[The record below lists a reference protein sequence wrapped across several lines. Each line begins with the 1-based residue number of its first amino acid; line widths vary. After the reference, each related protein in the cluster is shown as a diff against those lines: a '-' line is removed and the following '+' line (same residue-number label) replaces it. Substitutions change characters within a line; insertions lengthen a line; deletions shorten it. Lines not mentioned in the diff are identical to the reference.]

1 MKQQEPE
8 AKSHGYKWG
17 VIALAILAV
26 ITAVVVVWDRL
37 AVKEDLEEVKGE
49 LEKAS
54 QIYAIEAEFPVEIDT
69 LTKVTEAELTELPE
83 GAIEGKLLEYA
94 NDTDH
99 VLVMAY
105 RFESAELASESFEA
119 VKGDTEIAAGFF
131 ELEPGF
137 YCAVISDVLFL
148 ASGEPDLVVQV
159 INELAPGLTGS
170 GVKDSLTTTENATAE
185 NTTAVKDSLTTT
197 ENATAENTTAVKDSL
212 TTTENATAENT
223 TAVKDSL
230 TTMENVPALP
240 FTETFGGE
248 EDDRAY
254 AVQQTTDGGYIIAG
268 RTESFGAGD
277 WDVYLVKTDGEGN
290 EEWYRTFGD
299 EAYDI
304 AYAVQQTTDGGYII
318 AGYTESFGAGGWD
331 VYLVKTDGE
340 GNEEW
345 YRTFGGAG
353 YDVAW
358 SVQQTTNGGYIIA
371 GFTTSFG
378 AGSSDAYLVKT
389 DEEGNEEW
397 YRTFGG
403 VALDAA
409 FSVQQTADGGY
420 IIAGYTDSYGEGGD
434 AYLVKT
440 DGEGVVEER
449 LTVE

>member
-54 QIYAIEAEFPVEIDT
+54 QIYAIEAEFPVKIDT

-148 ASGEPDLVVQV
+148 ASGEPDLVVEV

-170 GVKDSLTTTENATAE
+170 DVEGSLI
-185 NTTAVKDSLTTT
+185 
-197 ENATAENTTAVKDSL
+197 
-212 TTTENATAENT
+212 
-223 TAVKDSL
+223 
-230 TTMENVPALP
+230 ALGKLP
-240 FTETFGGE
+240 VLSFTKTFGGE
-248 EDDRAY
+248 GVDGART
-254 AVQQTTDGGYIIAG
+254 VQQT
-268 RTESFGAGD
+268 S
-277 WDVYLVKTDGEGN
+277 
-290 EEWYRTFGD
+290 
-299 EAYDI
+299 
-304 AYAVQQTTDGGYII
+304 DGGYII
-318 AGYTESFGAGGWD
+318 AGYTES
-331 VYLVKTDGE
+331 
-340 GNEEW
+340 
-345 YRTFGGAG
+345 
-353 YDVAW
+353 
-358 SVQQTTNGGYIIA
+358 
-371 GFTTSFG
+371 
-378 AGSSDAYLVKT
+378 
-389 DEEGNEEW
+389 
-397 YRTFGG
+397 
-403 VALDAA
+403 
-409 FSVQQTADGGY
+409 
-420 IIAGYTDSYGEGGD
+420 YGEGGD
-434 AYLVKT
+434 VYLIKA
-440 DGEGVVEER
+440 DGKGNEEWHR
-449 LTVE
+449 AFG